1 MFAPK
6 PIEFYSIIP
15 EVATLAPI
23 VPASSVPSV
32 VLRKAAEEYARDKKQ
47 SDFENMKYHN
57 TARCSGINAF
67 VNQGWVITA
76 WQDITITTNGDGKSF
91 TWSTPIDQ
99 TKMENGDLAGQMVDG
114 HPEGQYADYIGGIPN
129 SLNSVIK
136 INTPWRCKVPDGYYL
151 QMTPLPWTD
160 EKRFTAAIGML
171 TGDYGAT
178 PLNVQIF
185 WHVMNGTETIKAG
198 TPLAQ
203 YILVKRDQP
212 NLLVRAATSKDVEL
226 DKLTHID
233 SLRRLHA
240 NKAKTKCIFAE
251 YFKEKNK

>member
-1 MFAPK
+1 MWFKK
-6 PIEFYSIIP
+6 PTIEFYSIIP
-15 EVATLAPI
+15 EIATLAPI
-23 VPASSVPSV
+23 VPASTIPSV
-32 VLRKAAEEYARDKKQ
+32 VLRKAADEYLRDKKRPE
-47 SDFENMKYHN
+47 FEHEKYHN

-91 TWSTPIDQ
+91 TWATPIDQ
-99 TKMENGDLAGQMVDG
+99 TVLENGELAGQMVDG

-136 INTPWRCKVPDGYYL
+136 INTPWRCKIPDGYYL

-171 TGDYGAT
+171 MNDYGAV

-185 WHVMNGTETIKAG
+185 WHVLNGTETIKAG

-203 YILVKRDQP
+203 YILVKKDQP
-212 NLLVRAATSKDVEL
+212 ELVVRKANESDVTL
-226 DKLTHID
+226 DKLTNID
-233 SLRRLHA
+233 SMRRLHA

-251 YFKEKNK
+251 YFKK